1 MRRIHHCFWIQ
12 ILIDPMTFSW
22 KANKSESAQNKWV
35 RKSMWEGIW
44 AVAPVL
50 SVAVSHHH
58 QHPTHSQTNRSRP
71 PLPTKLTHPKSL
83 NLPQC
88 TNVTS
93 RDAHCYLWPLKWVW
107 RTLYMFCLCS
117 GICTCWCR
125 NVILKNAW
133 SFPRL
138 QVRYLVDPNPVPP
151 SLWSDTVT
159 DEGRSWIG
167 IFKCSELSR

>member
-1 MRRIHHCFWIQ
+1 MNLRRISGWEKVCGKEFGQLRQFWVSRCHTI
-12 ILIDPMTFSW
+12 IRIPHIPRLIGP
-22 KANKSESAQNKWV
+22 A
-35 RKSMWEGIW
+35 
-44 AVAPVL
+44 
-50 SVAVSHHH
+50 
-58 QHPTHSQTNRSRP
+58 
-71 PLPTKLTHPKSL
+71 PLPTKLTRPKSL

-93 RDAHCYLWPLKWVW
+93 RDAHCYLWPLRWVW
-107 RTLYMFCLCS
+107 STMSMFCA

-167 IFKCSELSR
+167 IFRIIEMRSTLMLYSAENI